1 MELLRVSP
9 GCCHLFFW
17 FGMLQVVFCC
27 SDVVFW
33 EHGNCVLL
41 LNPLSSVILASVSV
55 LS

>member
-1 MELLRVSP
+1 MELLRVST

-27 SDVVFW
+27 LGAVFW
-33 EHGNCVLL
+33 SMGTVFLL
-41 LNPLSSVILASVSV
+41 LKPLSSVILASVSV